1 MEQAALTALFEK
13 QARAVTAVVERR
25 QTAAQ
30 ALAYAVELTR
40 EQGGG
45 EIAAPGLE
53 EAWASQLESLCAE
66 AEIRLLRE
74 GLRDHGQ
81 GFHTGLCLVQ
91 WGIADTGTLVIDSA
105 DEELRLATMLCETQV
120 AILPA
125 AGIRPGLAALAPEL
139 EEFMSCSPHYL
150 AFISGP
156 SRTADIELS
165 LTVGAHGPGQ
175 VHVII
180 LEQ

>member
-1 MEQAALTALFEK
+1 MEQADLTALFES

-25 QTAAQ
+25 QTANQ

-40 EQGGG
+40 DQGGAQL
-45 EIAAPGLE
+45 AAPGLDDP
-53 EAWASQLESLCAE
+53 WAAELASLCARAGIE
-66 AEIRLLRE
+66 LIPGELRRW
-74 GLRDHGQ
+74 GR
-81 GFHTGLCLVQ
+81 GFHTGLCLAR

-105 DEELRLATMLCETQV
+105 GEDLRLATMLCETQV

-125 AGIRPGLAALAPEL
+125 GCIRPDLETLAPEL
-139 EEFMSCSPHYL
+139 EEFFSSSPHYL

-165 LTVGAHGPGQ
+165 LTVGAHGPGE

>member
-1 MEQAALTALFEK
+1 MEQQALRDLFEER
-13 QARAVTAVVERR
+13 ARSVTAVVQGRPDL
-25 QTAAQ
+25 AG

-66 AEIRLLRE
+66 AGIRLLRE
-74 GLRDHGQ
+74 GLRDQGQ
-81 GFHTGLCLVQ
+81 GFHTGLCLAQ
-91 WGIADTGTLVIDSA
+91 WGIADTGTLVIDSTS
-105 DEELRLATMLCETQV
+105 EELRLATMLCEVQV

-125 AGIRPGLAALAPEL
+125 AGIRPDLAALAPEL
-139 EEFMSCSPHYL
+139 EEFMSRSPHYL